1 MYAIFDIETTGL
13 RAGRDRITEIAIVLF
28 DGKQITDRYSS
39 LLNPGVRIPAGISEM
54 TGITQD
60 MLEEAPPFYEEA
72 RRIVELTEGAI
83 FVAHNVR
90 FDYSFVTA
98 EFKRLG
104 YSFRRKTL
112 CTLKLM
118 RKHFPELPSH
128 SLGNLIRH
136 FGIPVQNRHRALDDA
151 LAATELLK
159 LILQKED
166 GPKDMLLRQHSK
178 NSMLP
183 SHWDSDYLHS
193 LPEACGVY
201 YMQDAEGKT
210 VYVGKSINI
219 RKRIMQHFNDKTVK
233 AARMQQMVHSVHWEI
248 TGSELLALLL
258 EAREIKRLSPPLNRA
273 QRRKVYA
280 KAIHLYRDAQGY
292 MCLQITRLE
301 MSQMAQ
307 KQSNSTETGTKDTS
321 IRQHPDGLQIVA
333 EFARSSDAKRFLQ
346 RAIDKYGLCPRLCQ
360 VEKGIGPCFHY
371 QLKKCRGACCG
382 KESPESYNARVQQ
395 ALGYLANEAEETFT
409 LIEPGRTEDERCLLL
424 VRKGYPAGYAYLNPE
439 EIDEAL
445 KQPEDYIKPLPL
457 HPENRRI
464 LYRYLERS

>member
-28 DGKQITDRYSS
+28 DGKQIVERYSS

-54 TGITQD
+54 TGITQE

-72 RRIVELTEGAI
+72 RHIVELTEGAV

-90 FDYSFVTA
+90 FDYSFVSA

-104 YSFRRKTL
+104 YTFRRKTL

-118 RKHFPELPSH
+118 RKQFPGLPSH

-136 FGIPVQNRHRALDDA
+136 FGIPVENRHRALDDA

-159 LILQKED
+159 IILANEK
-166 GPKDMLLRQHSK
+166 GPGDLLVKQHGK
-178 NSMLP
+178 NSLLP
-183 SHWDSDYLHS
+183 AHWDSDYLHA

-201 YMQDAEGKT
+201 YMRDAEGEI
-210 VYVGKSINI
+210 VYIGKSINI

-233 AARMQQMVHSVHWEI
+233 AARMQQMVHSVDWEI

-258 EAREIKRLSPPLNRA
+258 ESREIKRHAPPLNRA

-280 KAIHLYRDAQGY
+280 KAIHLFKDAKGY
-292 MCLQITRLE
+292 FHLQITRLE
-301 MSQMAQ
+301 MATEAPRA
-307 KQSNSTETGTKDTS
+307 KEENSNT
-321 IRQHPDGLQIVA
+321 IPPPRPDGLQVIA
-333 EFARSSDAKRFLQ
+333 EFARNSDAKRFLQ
-346 RAIDKYGLCPRLCQ
+346 HAIDTYHLCPRLCHL
-360 VEKGIGPCFHY
+360 EKGSGPCFHY
-371 QLKKCRGACCG
+371 HLKTCKGACCN
-382 KESPESYNARVQQ
+382 KETPENYNARVLE
-395 ALGYLANEAEETFT
+395 ALGYLANSAARETFT
-409 LIEPGRTEDERCLLL
+409 LIEPGRNDEERCLLL
-424 VRKGYPAGYAYLNPE
+424 IRAGYPAGYAYLREEELEAALQQPE
-439 EIDEAL
+439 E
-445 KQPEDYIKPLPL
+445 YITPLSM

-464 LYRYLERS
+464 LYRYLGRG